1 MLILLDLSA
10 AFDTVDHHILLSRL
24 HTDIGLRHSALDWFI
39 SYLADRTEYVS
50 LGSARSRTA
59 PVTCGVPQ
67 GSILGPLLFILYM
80 LPLGRV
86 ISRHGISFHCYADDT
101 QLYLR
106 TDSCS
111 TPVPSA
117 SSAPSSSAV
126 SSSPSALVLS
136 NCLEEIRAWMSQN
149 FLQLNTSKT
158 EAIQIGNPHQVQS
171 SLITTI
177 SFSGQDI
184 PLSTTVTN
192 LGVKLDPQLTFANHI
207 KHLYKT
213 CFFHIKNIS
222 KLRPF
227 LSFSDAEKLVH
238 ALISSRLDYCNSLL
252 IGIPNKNL
260 QKLQFIQNCAART
273 LMKARKYDHITPI
286 LQNLHWLPIT
296 SRIQYKIALITHH
309 CIYNNAPQYLKDLII
324 PHASTRNLRSQST
337 NLLYQPRSRL
347 RTMGDRAFSIAAPR
361 IWNSLP
367 EHLRKPQSVDTFK
380 KELKTVLFRQAF
392 LSCP

>member
-1 MLILLDLSA
+1 
-10 AFDTVDHHILLSRL
+10 
-24 HTDIGLRHSALDWFI
+24 
-39 SYLADRTEYVS
+39 
-50 LGSARSRTA
+50 
-59 PVTCGVPQ
+59 
-67 GSILGPLLFILYM
+67 
-80 LPLGRV
+80 
-86 ISRHGISFHCYADDT
+86 
-101 QLYLR
+101 
-106 TDSCS
+106 
-111 TPVPSA
+111 
-117 SSAPSSSAV
+117 
-126 SSSPSALVLS
+126 
-136 NCLEEIRAWMSQN
+136 MSQN

-158 EAIQIGNPHQVQS
+158 EAIQIGTPHQVQS

-227 LSFSDAEKLVH
+227 LSFSDAEKLIH

-296 SRIQYKIALITHH
+296 SRIPYKIALITHH
-309 CIYNNAPQYLKDLII
+309 CIYNNAPQYLKDLNI
-324 PHASTRNLRSQST
+324 PHTSTRNLRSQST

-380 KELKTVLFRQAF
+380 KELKILKILKLSLGFADIIF
-392 LSCP
+392 LH